1 MKAAILAGGLGTRLS
16 EVTERIPKP
25 MVDIG
30 GKPILWH
37 IMKGYAAHGI
47 REFILAVGHKGELV
61 KDYFLNYR
69 LHQSSVEVSLKTGKL
84 TVHNSHCED
93 WTVHLLD
100 TGESTQT
107 GGRVKRVMQYAGK
120 EPVLLTYGDGV
131 SSVDVKK
138 LLRFHKEHARAA
150 TITAVRPPARFG
162 GLQFSGDLVSKFT
175 EKPQI
180 GEGWVNGGFFVLEP
194 KVAAYI
200 DGDRTFFERE
210 PLERLAKQGQLA
222 AYKHEG
228 FWQCMDT
235 LRDVRQLNALWD
247 QDGAPWA
254 AWKRGRTG

>member
-25 MVDIG
+25 MVDVG

-47 REFILAVGHKGELV
+47 KEFVLALGHKGDLV

-69 LHQSSVEVSLKTGKL
+69 HHQSSMVVSLKTGKV
-84 TVHNSHCED
+84 TVKNSHCED
-93 WTVHLLD
+93 WMIHLLD
-100 TGESTQT
+100 TGETTQT
-107 GGRVKRVMQYAGK
+107 GGRVKKIMQYAGK
-120 EPVLLTYGDGV
+120 EPILLTYGDGV
-131 SSVDVKK
+131 SSVDVGA
-138 LLRFHKEHARAA
+138 LLKFHKAHAKAA
-150 TITAVRPPARFG
+150 TVTAVRPPARFG

-194 KVAAYI
+194 KVSAYI

-222 AYKHEG
+222 AYRHEG

-235 LRDVRQLNALWD
+235 MRDLRLLEGLWD
-247 QDGAPWA
+247 SGKAPWKT
-254 AWKRGRTG
+254 WQD

>member
-37 IMKGYAAHGI
+37 IMKGYAAYGVT
-47 REFILAVGHKGELV
+47 EFILALGHKGDLI

-69 LHQSSVEVSLKTGKL
+69 IHHSSMVVSLKTGKA
-84 TVHNSHCED
+84 TVRNSHCED

-100 TGESTQT
+100 TGEDAMT

-120 EPVLLTYGDGV
+120 EPLLLTYGDGV
-131 SSVDVKK
+131 SSVDVKR
-138 LLRFHKEHARAA
+138 LLKFHKDHDKTA
-150 TITAVRPPARFG
+150 TVTAVRPPARFG
-162 GLQFSGDLVSKFT
+162 GLQFNGDLIERFT

-194 KVAAYI
+194 EVADYI
-200 DGDRTFFERE
+200 EGDQTFFERE
-210 PLERLAKQGQLA
+210 PLETLAKEGELA

-235 LRDVRQLNALWD
+235 LRDVRLLETLWEK
-247 QDGAPWA
+247 GRAPWKT
-254 AWKRGRTG
+254 WQD